1 MSAYT
6 LCAHRCVPFA
16 SDLFRSIGID
26 AEIAFIRLKSYEGT
40 STTGNVKQVLGLT
53 ENIEGRHVIVVED
66 IVDTGHTIC
75 NLLKD
80 LNAKNPASIK
90 VATLLFKPQS
100 EQCGVVPD
108 YVGFEIPK
116 NLSSDSASTLMAWP
130 AIFVTYM
137 SSATKQMTPML
148 RNF

>member
-1 MSAYT
+1 MPGMSAYT

-90 VATLLFKPQS
+90 
-100 EQCGVVPD
+100 
-108 YVGFEIPK
+108 
-116 NLSSDSASTLMAWP
+116 SSDPSVQASVGTMWRRSRLCR
-130 AIFVTYM
+130 FRDT
-137 SSATKQMTPML
+137 
-148 RNF
+148 